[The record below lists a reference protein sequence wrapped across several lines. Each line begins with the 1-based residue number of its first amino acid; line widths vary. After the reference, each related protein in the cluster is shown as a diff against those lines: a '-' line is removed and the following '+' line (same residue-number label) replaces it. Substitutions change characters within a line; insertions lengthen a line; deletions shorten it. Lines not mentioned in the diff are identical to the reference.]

1 MLSVFKYVCDF
12 AVSDSSVI
20 LPPHVGFEC
29 DNVVSSGRPRS
40 RVKACLALETGQTL
54 PSVGQPQHYTPRCS
68 PPPHFWSVT
77 LIITYQHKHLPNY
90 LRPGG
95 VFCVSLP
102 CRHLPGF
109 SGCGGDDMKRARR
122 LCVCVCAARPLD
134 VRLHLQFVAH
144 LQCSDMWG
152 PKQIMPPLTFS
163 CSCLTSSFGSR
174 SHESCRHRTQC
185 PLLSLLRD
193 TSRLLWQGF
202 VSHGRKGPKDNN
214 GHSVT

>member
-54 PSVGQPQHYTPRCS
+54 PSVGQPQHYTPRC
-68 PPPHFWSVT
+68 PP
-77 LIITYQHKHLPNY
+77 
-90 LRPGG
+90 
-95 VFCVSLP
+95 
-102 CRHLPGF
+102 
-109 SGCGGDDMKRARR
+109 
-122 LCVCVCAARPLD
+122 
-134 VRLHLQFVAH
+134 
-144 LQCSDMWG
+144 
-152 PKQIMPPLTFS
+152 PPLTFS

>member
-1 MLSVFKYVCDF
+1 MWQCGVQWEALIKGKGLSR
-12 AVSDSSVI
+12 AGNWTDSAI
-20 LPPHVGFEC
+20 C
-29 DNVVSSGRPRS
+29 WT
-40 RVKACLALETGQTL
+40 ATALH
-54 PSVGQPQHYTPRCS
+54 PSLFS
-68 PPPHFWSVT
+68 PSPPHFWSVT

-95 VFCVSLP
+95 VFCVSHP

>member
-29 DNVVSSGRPRS
+29 DNVVSSGRPWS

-68 PPPHFWSVT
+68 SPHFWSVT
-77 LIITYQHKHLPNY
+77 LIITYQHKHLHNY

-95 VFCVSLP
+95 VFCVSHP

-122 LCVCVCAARPLD
+122 LCVCARGSTTRCQAAPAVCRTPAVFWHVGAQTNNATAHILLFLSYLQLWFPFSWVMQAQDSMSTAESLARHVTSSLAG
-134 VRLHLQFVAH
+134 V
-144 LQCSDMWG
+144 
-152 PKQIMPPLTFS
+152 
-163 CSCLTSSFGSR
+163 CLTR
-174 SHESCRHRTQC
+174 Q
-185 PLLSLLRD
+185 
-193 TSRLLWQGF
+193 
-202 VSHGRKGPKDNN
+202 KGPQR
-214 GHSVT
+214 